1 MKFTKTKVSYK
12 RTMHEKK
19 LTYKSNILRRLYF
32 AGSLSCAEL
41 SDQINKSLP
50 LTTKMVNDLLTEGS
64 IIEKGHAPST
74 GGRRALQYSLK
85 ADTMYIV
92 SVAMDQFVTRI
103 AVLDMENRYLTGI
116 EKFELPLSKNSKALS
131 LLAEKIEQV
140 IRGSKVPKEKIIG
153 IGIGM
158 PGFVDAIKGINY
170 SFLEIDKGSITE
182 YIEDRLELPVLIN
195 NDSSLIALAEL
206 KFGAA
211 RNRKT
216 AMVINIGWGI
226 GLGLVL
232 NGELYQGEN
241 GFAGEFSHIPLFSN
255 NKLCSCGKSG
265 CLETE
270 ASLVVVVSKAE
281 EGIRHGRVS
290 TLGKSLLTEN
300 FDQASQAVLSAAE
313 KGDKFAVELL
323 SEAGYNIG
331 RGVAI
336 LIHLLN
342 PETIILSGRGSSA
355 GKIWQTPIQQAL
367 NEHCIP
373 RLAANTEIEVSTFGY
388 TAELIGAAAL
398 VMENFGKKT
407 NRKVHKEKVSYV
419 G

>member
-1 MKFTKTKVSYK
+1 M
-12 RTMHEKK
+12 
-19 LTYKSNILRRLYF
+19 
-32 AGSLSCAEL
+32 
-41 SDQINKSLP
+41 
-50 LTTKMVNDLLTEGS
+50 
-64 IIEKGHAPST
+64 
-74 GGRRALQYSLK
+74 
-85 ADTMYIV
+85 
-92 SVAMDQFVTRI
+92 
-103 AVLDMENRYLTGI
+103 
-116 EKFELPLSKNSKALS
+116 
-131 LLAEKIEQV
+131 
-140 IRGSKVPKEKIIG
+140 
-153 IGIGM
+153 
-158 PGFVDAIKGINY
+158 
-170 SFLEIDKGSITE
+170 
-182 YIEDRLELPVLIN
+182 IN

-211 RNRKT
+211 RNKKT

-281 EGIRHGRVS
+281 EGVRHGRVS

-300 FDQASQAVLSAAE
+300 FDQASQAVISAAQ

-373 RLAANTEIEVSTFGY
+373 RLAANTEIEVSTFGD

-398 VMENFGKKT
+398 VMENFGKRT
-407 NRKVHKEKVSYV
+407 SRKGHKEKISYA
-419 G
+419 GYPS